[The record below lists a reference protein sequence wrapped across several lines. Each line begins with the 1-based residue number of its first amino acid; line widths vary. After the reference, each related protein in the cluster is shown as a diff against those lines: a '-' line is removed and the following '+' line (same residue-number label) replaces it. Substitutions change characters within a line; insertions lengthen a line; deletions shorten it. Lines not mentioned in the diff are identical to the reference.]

1 MPFSAVAVLSGGQ
14 SNREHARCTKMV
26 EFERLSKGADTCRT
40 WKEATDVRSQST
52 DDIEPCFFSELF
64 DPIKS
69 GMARVDL
76 CA

>member
-1 MPFSAVAVLSGGQ
+1 
-14 SNREHARCTKMV
+14 MV